1 MLTAIDTNVLSDVFR
16 RDPKYYEESA
26 AALRLALNQGAV
38 VACEV
43 VWAEISAA
51 FASTSEAEGAMNQI
65 RIDYDALDLPSCLG
79 CAEAWRQYRRSGGS
93 RSRVIADFMIAS
105 HAIHRADRL
114 LTRDR
119 GFYRTYFPDLVLMK
133 TGPQTTDQGLREFE

>member
-16 RDPKYYEESA
+16 RDPKYYEQSA

-51 FASTSEAEGAMNQI
+51 FASSTEAESAMNQV

-79 CAEAWRQYRRSGGS
+79 CGEAWRRYRKSGGS
-93 RSRVIADFMIAS
+93 RSRLIADFMVAS
-105 HAIHRADRL
+105 HAIRRADRL

-119 GFYRTYFPDLVLMK
+119 GFYRTYFPDLVLMNP
-133 TGPQTTDQGLREFE
+133 GPQPTDQGLQEFE

>member
-16 RDPKYYEESA
+16 RDPQHYEQSA
-26 AALRLALNQGAV
+26 ANLRLALNEGAV

-51 FASTSEAEGAMNQI
+51 FAANTDAENAMDQL
-65 RIDYDALDLPSCLG
+65 RIDYDALDLPACLRCG
-79 CAEAWRQYRRSGGS
+79 ETWRRYRKAGGS
-93 RSRVIADFMIAS
+93 RTRLIADFMIAS

-119 GFYRTYFPDLVLMK
+119 GFYRTYFPDLVLMDPGPEP
-133 TGPQTTDQGLREFE
+133 TGRGRQEFE